1 MANDENI
8 RKYSF
13 DKLTAEKQ
21 RELAVKGG
29 KASGAAKRKKADLK
43 KAMELLLSLDVND
56 PKIKKQLENLGMT
69 GDNQSLVAFSVF
81 QQAVK
86 GNQKAVENMLK
97 LTNAKDKH
105 DIAEQ
110 KERIKALRL
119 ENNRKEQQEEQ
130 TTEQKLDSYF
140 EKLQE
145 ALMIYIQKNKL
156 KF

>member
-43 KAMELLLSLDVND
+43 QAMELLLSLDVND

-145 ALMIYIQKNKL
+145 VIKNEP
-156 KF
+156 

>member
-1 MANDENI
+1 MRRLANEENI

-21 RELAVKGG
+21 RELAIKGG

-43 KAMELLLSLDVND
+43 KAMELLLSLDVKD
-56 PKIKKQLENLGMT
+56 SKIKKQLENLGMT

-110 KERIKALRL
+110 KERIKALKL
-119 ENNRKEQQEEQ
+119 ENKKREYQEENIKFNINLP
-130 TTEQKLDSYF
+130 TIISGS
-140 EKLQE
+140 EKLE
-145 ALMIYIQKNKL
+145 D
-156 KF
+156 

>member
-1 MANDENI
+1 MRRLANDENI

-119 ENNRKEQQEEQ
+119 ENQKREQEEEQ

-145 ALMIYIQKNKL
+145 VIKNEP
-156 KF
+156 

>member
-1 MANDENI
+1 VRRLANDENI

-119 ENNRKEQQEEQ
+119 ENQKREQEEEQ

-145 ALMIYIQKNKL
+145 VIKNEP
-156 KF
+156 

>member
-43 KAMELLLSLDVND
+43 RAMELLLSLDVND

-145 ALMIYIQKNKL
+145 VIKNEP
-156 KF
+156 

>member
-110 KERIKALRL
+110 KERIKALKL

-145 ALMIYIQKNKL
+145 VIKNES
-156 KF
+156 

>member
-1 MANDENI
+1 VRRLANEENI

-56 PKIKKQLENLGMT
+56 PKIKKQLENLGMA

-119 ENNRKEQQEEQ
+119 ENQKREQQEEQ

-140 EKLQE
+140 EKLDE
-145 ALMIYIQKNKL
+145 VIKNEP
-156 KF
+156 

>member
-1 MANDENI
+1 MANEENI

-21 RELAVKGG
+21 RELAIKGG

-43 KAMELLLSLDVND
+43 KAMELLLSLDVKD
-56 PKIKKQLENLGMT
+56 SKIKKQLENLGMT

-110 KERIKALRL
+110 KERIKALKL
-119 ENNRKEQQEEQ
+119 ENKKREYQEENIKFNINLP
-130 TTEQKLDSYF
+130 TIISGS
-140 EKLQE
+140 EKLE
-145 ALMIYIQKNKL
+145 D
-156 KF
+156 

>member
-145 ALMIYIQKNKL
+145 AIKNES
-156 KF
+156 

>member
-119 ENNRKEQQEEQ
+119 ENQKREQEEEQ

-145 ALMIYIQKNKL
+145 VIKNEP
-156 KF
+156 

>member
-1 MANDENI
+1 MANEENI

-119 ENNRKEQQEEQ
+119 ENKRKEQQEEQ
-130 TTEQKLDSYF
+130 TTEQKLDNYF
-140 EKLQE
+140 DKLDE
-145 ALMIYIQKNKL
+145 VIKNEP
-156 KF
+156 

>member
-1 MANDENI
+1 MANEENI

-86 GNQKAVENMLK
+86 GNQKAIENMLK

-119 ENNRKEQQEEQ
+119 ENQKREQQEEQ

-140 EKLQE
+140 
-145 ALMIYIQKNKL
+145 NKL
-156 KF
+156 DEVIKNEP

>member
-1 MANDENI
+1 MANEENI

-119 ENNRKEQQEEQ
+119 ENQKREQQEEQ

-140 EKLQE
+140 DKLDE
-145 ALMIYIQKNKL
+145 VIKNEP
-156 KF
+156 

>member
-145 ALMIYIQKNKL
+145 VIKNEP
-156 KF
+156 

>member
-1 MANDENI
+1 MRRLANEENI

-119 ENNRKEQQEEQ
+119 ENKRKEQQEEQ
-130 TTEQKLDSYF
+130 TTEQKLDNYF
-140 EKLQE
+140 DKLDE
-145 ALMIYIQKNKL
+145 VIKNEP
-156 KF
+156 

>member
-1 MANDENI
+1 MANEENI

-21 RELAVKGG
+21 RELAIKGG

-56 PKIKKQLENLGMT
+56 SKIKKQLENLGMT

-110 KERIKALRL
+110 KERIKALKL
-119 ENNRKEQQEEQ
+119 ENKKREYQEENIKFNINLP
-130 TTEQKLDSYF
+130 TIISGS
-140 EKLQE
+140 EKLE
-145 ALMIYIQKNKL
+145 D
-156 KF
+156 

>member
-1 MANDENI
+1 VRRLANDENI

-145 ALMIYIQKNKL
+145 VIKNEP
-156 KF
+156 

>member
-1 MANDENI
+1 MGN
-8 RKYSF
+8 
-13 DKLTAEKQ
+13 EKNLIPVTERSKEEARQ
-21 RELAVKGG
+21 LSIKGG
-29 KASGAAKRKKADLK
+29 KASGIARRKKADLK
-43 KAMELLLSLDVND
+43 KAMELLLSLDIND

-110 KERIKALRL
+110 KERIKALKL
-119 ENNRKEQQEEQ
+119 ENQKREQEEEQ

-145 ALMIYIQKNKL
+145 VIKNEP
-156 KF
+156 

>member
-140 EKLQE
+140 EKIQE
-145 ALMIYIQKNKL
+145 VIKNEP
-156 KF
+156 

>member
-1 MANDENI
+1 MAQSDLIPLNKRTKEQQKTI
-8 RKYSF
+8 
-13 DKLTAEKQ
+13 A
-21 RELAVKGG
+21 AMGG
-29 KASGAAKRKKADLK
+29 KASGIARRKKADLK
-43 KAMELLLSLDVND
+43 KAMELLLSLDVTD
-56 PKIKKQLENLGMT
+56 PKIKKQLENLGMA

-81 QQAVK
+81 QQAVI

-119 ENNRKEQQEEQ
+119 ENQKREQQEEQ

-140 EKLQE
+140 
-145 ALMIYIQKNKL
+145 NKL
-156 KF
+156 DEVIKNEP

>member
-1 MANDENI
+1 MANEENI

-21 RELAVKGG
+21 RELAIKGG

-43 KAMELLLSLDVND
+43 KAMELLLSLDVKD
-56 PKIKKQLENLGMT
+56 SKIKKQLENLGMT

-86 GNQKAVENMLK
+86 GNQEAVENMLK

-110 KERIKALRL
+110 KERIKALKL
-119 ENNRKEQQEEQ
+119 ENKKREYQEENIKFNINLP
-130 TTEQKLDSYF
+130 TIISGS
-140 EKLQE
+140 EKLE
-145 ALMIYIQKNKL
+145 D
-156 KF
+156 

>member
-1 MANDENI
+1 MANEENI

-119 ENNRKEQQEEQ
+119 ENQKREQQEEQ

-140 EKLQE
+140 EKLDE
-145 ALMIYIQKNKL
+145 VIKNEP
-156 KF
+156 

>member
-1 MANDENI
+1 MRRLANDENI

-145 ALMIYIQKNKL
+145 VIKNEP
-156 KF
+156 

>member
-110 KERIKALRL
+110 KERVKALKL
-119 ENNRKEQQEEQ
+119 ENQKREQQEEQ

-145 ALMIYIQKNKL
+145 VIKNES
-156 KF
+156 

>member
-130 TTEQKLDSYF
+130 TTEQKLDGYF

-145 ALMIYIQKNKL
+145 VIKNEP
-156 KF
+156 

>member
-1 MANDENI
+1 MANEENI

-119 ENNRKEQQEEQ
+119 ENQKREHQEEQ

-140 EKLQE
+140 DKLDE
-145 ALMIYIQKNKL
+145 VIKNEP
-156 KF
+156 

>member
-145 ALMIYIQKNKL
+145 VIKNEPK
-156 KF
+156 

>member
-1 MANDENI
+1 MANEENI

-29 KASGAAKRKKADLK
+29 KASGTAKRKKADLK

-119 ENNRKEQQEEQ
+119 ENQKREHQEEQ

-140 EKLQE
+140 DKLDE
-145 ALMIYIQKNKL
+145 VIKNEP
-156 KF
+156 

>member
-1 MANDENI
+1 MANEENI

-43 KAMELLLSLDVND
+43 QAMELLLSLDVHD

-119 ENNRKEQQEEQ
+119 ENKKREYQEENINSNINLP
-130 TTEQKLDSYF
+130 TIISGG
-140 EKLQE
+140 EKLE
-145 ALMIYIQKNKL
+145 D
-156 KF
+156 

>member
-1 MANDENI
+1 VRRLANDENI

-110 KERIKALRL
+110 KERIKALKL
-119 ENNRKEQQEEQ
+119 ENQKREQEEEQ

-145 ALMIYIQKNKL
+145 VIKNES
-156 KF
+156 

>member
-1 MANDENI
+1 MANEENI

-110 KERIKALRL
+110 KERIKALKL
-119 ENNRKEQQEEQ
+119 ENQKREQQEEQ

-145 ALMIYIQKNKL
+145 VIKNEP
-156 KF
+156 

>member
-43 KAMELLLSLDVND
+43 RAMELLLSLDVND

-119 ENNRKEQQEEQ
+119 ENQKREQEEEQ

-145 ALMIYIQKNKL
+145 VIKNEP
-156 KF
+156 

>member
-110 KERIKALRL
+110 KERIKALKL
-119 ENNRKEQQEEQ
+119 ENQKREQEEEQ

-145 ALMIYIQKNKL
+145 VIKNEP
-156 KF
+156 

>member
-145 ALMIYIQKNKL
+145 VIKNES
-156 KF
+156 

>member
-1 MANDENI
+1 MRRLANEENI

-43 KAMELLLSLDVND
+43 KAMELLLSLDVTD

-69 GDNQSLVAFSVF
+69 GYNQSLVAFSVF

-119 ENNRKEQQEEQ
+119 ENQKREHQEEQ

-140 EKLQE
+140 DKLDE
-145 ALMIYIQKNKL
+145 VIKNEP
-156 KF
+156 

>member
-43 KAMELLLSLDVND
+43 QAMELLLSLDVND

-119 ENNRKEQQEEQ
+119 ENQKREQEEEQ

-145 ALMIYIQKNKL
+145 VIKNEP
-156 KF
+156 